1 MALDTNCTD
10 RSYLYGRLLA
20 IADLIEQRATFE
32 EEKGKVTNAKR
43 YMNAF
48 SQRPF
53 RTWQIIEEKLEPY
66 SRKLKSK
73 WLLTQLDEIHDM
85 FSPVDYAD
93 DSHLDGLYLLGNHS
107 QMYAVNSF
115 NKNSSEINDSDENNM
130 EEE

>member
-1 MALDTNCTD
+1 MALDTKCTD

-73 WLLTQLDEIHDM
+73 WLLTQLDEIHNM
-85 FSPVDYAD
+85 FSPEDYTD
-93 DSHLDGLYLLGNHS
+93 DSRLDGLYLLGYHS
-107 QMYAVNSF
+107 QIYAIKNYDKTNS
-115 NKNSSEINDSDENNM
+115 SDENNQ

>member
-85 FSPVDYAD
+85 FSPEDYAD
-93 DSHLDGLYLLGNHS
+93 DSHLDGLYLLGYHS